1 MNELCGVITDSS
13 IVCPGPYWY
22 FDSDL
27 QEPVL
32 IEYRLSISGYKEVLF
47 LSFFFKDRLCINED
61 SSGDVMKPSHQYH
74 IIDCLVF

>member
-1 MNELCGVITDSS
+1 MSQLIKVNAMNELCGVITDSS

-47 LSFFFKDRLCINED
+47 LLFFSKT
-61 SSGDVMKPSHQYH
+61 
-74 IIDCLVF
+74 DCALIKIVAVK